1 MASNAPAY
9 PVYRSPDG
17 KREQI
22 APNPAREVKLR
33 FDGWTKV
40 TQPRKRTTTT
50 TEKAADAPKPNQAKG

>member
-22 APNPAREVKLR
+22 APNPAREVQLR
-33 FDGWTKV
+33 FAGWVKV
-40 TQPRKRTTTT
+40 TQPRKKT
-50 TEKAADAPKPNQAKG
+50 TEKAADAPKPNPAKG